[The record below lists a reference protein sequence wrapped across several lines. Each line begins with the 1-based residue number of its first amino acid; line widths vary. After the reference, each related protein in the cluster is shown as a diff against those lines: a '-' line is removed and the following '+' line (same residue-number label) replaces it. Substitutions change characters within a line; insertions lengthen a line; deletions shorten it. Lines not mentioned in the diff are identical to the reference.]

1 MYCGKCG
8 APLNEGAKFCRNCG
22 NKIMKEE
29 AVQAAPLEEENTLE
43 QEPLASQ
50 SAKAEEFKE
59 EQQAK
64 AEENN
69 EAAETAKA
77 EAAVYNFEAMP
88 PVSSPPHKEYAIEP
102 KQEGKNSP
110 ELNKPQKRKGL
121 IAALVAVIVVLV
133 LTIAAGATV
142 VYFGFINPVD
152 SDTFLGEI
160 LETIG
165 IDLDDK
171 DKKDR
176 KNRYS
181 ADFEDEDES
190 DNEAEI
196 ITEEAEAEHTYYAF
210 ISDVSWEEA
219 DYYATTYAEYSY
231 LASINTKEEFEELT
245 QMAYDEGIRVL
256 WLGAKRDE
264 DESWSDVYWND
275 GTMLDGLGLWF
286 RGEPSYTADDGGES
300 ECYLMAFYVDGKWYL
315 NDSVND
321 VSSVYAGKIGYIIEE
336 EA

>member
-8 APLNEGAKFCRNCG
+8 APLNEGARFCRNCG

-29 AVQAAPLEEENTLE
+29 AAQAAPLEEENTLE

-50 SAKAEEFKE
+50 STKEELKE
-59 EQQAK
+59 EQRAK
-64 AEENN
+64 DENN
-69 EAAETAKA
+69 ETAEE

-88 PVSSPPHKEYAIEP
+88 PVSSPPHKEYAPEP
-102 KQEGKNSP
+102 SREGKTSA
-110 ELNKPQKRKGL
+110 EVKKPQKRKGL

-152 SDTFLGEI
+152 SDTFLGGI

-176 KNRYS
+176 KNRDS

-190 DNEAEI
+190 DNEYEAEI
-196 ITEEAEAEHTYYAF
+196 RENEDEAEHIYYT
-210 ISDVSWEEA
+210 ISSDETWEDA
-219 DYYATTYAEYSY
+219 NRYAQNYANYSY
-231 LASINTKEEFEELT
+231 LASINSEEEFEKLT

-264 DESWSDVYWND
+264 NESWSDAYWED
-275 GTMLDGLGLWF
+275 GTMFDGLGLWF
-286 RGEPSYTADDGGES
+286 RGEPSYTADDGGEN